1 MISQS
6 NITIRRAKPADV
18 PNIAAAE
25 KAYIDCPWTE
35 MQIADELTKDN
46 AVFFVATRGGEFAG
60 YISAVY
66 AADECE
72 VANVAVV
79 EAFRRSGVATELFSA
94 LISAARSR
102 GAKTF
107 FLLVSERN
115 DGARRLYEKLGFKE
129 LCRRKNYYGTAD
141 AISMRLSI
149 A

>member
-6 NITIRRAKPADV
+6 DIMIRLAEPADV

-35 MQIADELTKDN
+35 KQIEDELTKDN
-46 AVFFVATRGGEFAG
+46 AVFFVATSGGEFAG
-60 YISAVY
+60 YVSAVY

-79 EAFRRSGVATELFSA
+79 EAFRRNGIATDLFSA

-102 GAKTF
+102 GVKSF

-115 DGARRLYEKLGFKE
+115 GGARRLYEKLGFKE
-129 LCRRKNYYGTAD
+129 LGRRKNYYGTAD
-141 AISMRLSI
+141 AISMRLGI